1 MPRVVRKVIGGRC
14 DLKFVEN
21 LLWSI
26 APKPSRTVARSLA
39 RITSVAWA
47 DPESPLLDQL
57 DEKAQV
63 GAVQLMLATAIE
75 RPQALAVIRTL
86 LLNGKPGGRRA
97 AAEALEQFDEPEV
110 GDLLAR
116 ALDDPEP
123 RVVAAVLGQL
133 RQHRVPNA
141 FSLMVRSVGNPDPEV
156 KQALRKAMP
165 EFVLERFL
173 ANLDAIDEE
182 LRPTA
187 ACLVRQIDDD
197 ILGNLAARF
206 ASRSPL
212 MRRRVIW
219 PPARWDW

>member
-1 MPRVVRKVIGGRC
+1 
-14 DLKFVEN
+14 
-21 LLWSI
+21 
-26 APKPSRTVARSLA
+26 
-39 RITSVAWA
+39 
-47 DPESPLLDQL
+47 
-57 DEKAQV
+57 
-63 GAVQLMLATAIE
+63 MLATAIE

-86 LLNGKPGGRRA
+86 LLNGKPGDVGPPPRPWNSSTSPRSA
-97 AAEALEQFDEPEV
+97 TCWPGPWTTRNLEWS
-110 GDLLAR
+110 R
-116 ALDDPEP
+116 
-123 RVVAAVLGQL
+123 AVLGQL

-212 MRRRVIW
+212 MRRRVILATGAMGLVKELEEPILALLADDDHMVRAAAAEALADCQSMPTW
-219 PPARWDW
+219 AASRRPVRPEPDCPGGRRTEP